1 MKLLK
6 FVEKE
11 SNASYRRIIIM
22 AAISGIANGFLLSI
36 INHAAVKIANDEDLI
51 QPCLLYL
58 VAFVLFLYAQ
68 WVAYGQAI
76 GAIEESIYSVRLRLI
91 EKIRH
96 VELPF
101 IEEMG
106 GRTLYVRLTE
116 SNTLL
121 SQAVPHITSAAQVSI
136 LLMFSLLYLAYISP
150 VSFLIATLSMGLAL
164 ALFLF
169 ESDDIRSE
177 LQRLKHE
184 DQGYFGLINHLIDG
198 FKEIRLNRA
207 KSADILNHIAHAS
220 VESKEIRFE
229 VGLHEVKLWGF
240 GRLFTYALM
249 PILVFIIPTFF
260 REQTTDIYKII
271 ATILFMT
278 GPVTVLV
285 FALPLFNRVDLAI
298 DDLIELE
305 SSMDAAIANESSV
318 TVQEALP
325 FHEITFTDVC
335 FSYQGKDPESGFSCG
350 PFRETIR
357 RGEILFIIGGNGSG
371 KSTFLKLLTGL
382 YNPSAGEIK
391 VDDIIVDKDN
401 YQAYREL
408 FAAVFADFHLFDRIY
423 GIPGLDPAEVD
434 YWLEKMDMHRKVR
447 FQGGGF
453 TSTSLSGGQRKRLA
467 LIAAILEKKPIL
479 VLDEFAADQ
488 DPGFRKYFYESILN
502 ELKRAGI
509 TVIAVTHDDHYFHV
523 ADRILKMDEGKFE
536 WDEEKHG

>member
-6 FVEKE
+6 FIEKE
-11 SNASYRRIIIM
+11 SKASYRRIIFM
-22 AAISGIANGFLLSI
+22 AAISGLANGFLLSI
-36 INHAAVKIANDEDLI
+36 INHAAVKVANGEDLI
-51 QPCLLYL
+51 QPFLLYGA
-58 VAFVLFLYAQ
+58 AFILFLYAQ

-76 GAIEESIYSVRLRLI
+76 SAIEESIYTVRLRLI

-101 IEEMG
+101 IEDMG
-106 GRTLYVRLTE
+106 GRTLYSRLTE
-116 SNTLL
+116 SNTIL
-121 SQAVPHITSAAQVSI
+121 SQSAPHITSAAQVSI
-136 LLMFSLLYLAYISP
+136 LLVFALLYLAYISP
-150 VSFLIATLSMGLAL
+150 ISFVISSISMGLAL

-169 ESDDIRSE
+169 ESEDIRNE
-177 LQRLKHE
+177 LQRLRNE
-184 DQGYFGLINHLIDG
+184 EEGYFGLINHLIEG
-198 FKEIRLNRA
+198 FKEIRLSRA

-220 VESKEIRFE
+220 VESKDIRFE

-249 PILVFIIPTFF
+249 PVLIFIIPSFY
-260 REQTTDIYKII
+260 QVPAADIYKMT
-271 ATILFMT
+271 ATVLFMT

-298 DDLIELE
+298 DDLTQLE
-305 SSMDAAIANESSV
+305 SGMDAAIAKESADAR
-318 TVQEALP
+318 QDALP
-325 FHEITFTDVC
+325 FHEITFSDVC
-335 FSYQGKDPESGFSCG
+335 FSYEGNDNKHGFSCG

-357 RGEILFIIGGNGSG
+357 SGELLFIIGGNGSG

-382 YNPSAGEIK
+382 YGPSSGIIK
-391 VDDIIVDKDN
+391 ADDIAIDKDN
-401 YQAYREL
+401 CQAYREL

-423 GIPGLDPAEVD
+423 GIPGLDPAEVG
-434 YWLEKMDMHRKVR
+434 YWLEKMDMHHKVS
-447 FQGGGF
+447 FHGGGF

-467 LIAAILEKKPIL
+467 LIAAILERKPIV

-488 DPGFRKYFYESILN
+488 DPGFRKYFYETILK
-502 ELKRAGI
+502 ELKGMGT

-536 WDEEKHG
+536 